1 MMCVLTQV
9 MEVFSVLDWNAANI
23 LSGLK
28 QTPKVAPTFVH
39 LKRTVVRSINQRVI
53 QQLLKFAHVL
63 RDFTAHG
70 NFRAANMAFKVI
82 DSPVGSV
89 SRMNH
94 PFRHLYIGT
103 CCKGDIT
110 TFRSDLLSSQVV
122 IDAAM
127 KTPQCFSM
135 RFVWFYV
142 AGTASIYARAVVVAR
157 APGHQV
163 PTRSSATHTLLCPGP
178 PQLRAHT
185 QLRSSAAPQLRSS
198 AAPQLTPTH
207 THTQISNPED
217 VSGAEPTTANFL
229 EFFGRNLQ

>member
-1 MMCVLTQV
+1 MCVLTQV

-28 QTPKVAPTFVH
+28 QTPKVAPTCVH

-63 RDFTAHG
+63 RDFIARG

-82 DSPVGSV
+82 DSPVGSA
-89 SRMNH
+89 SLMNH

-110 TFRSDLLSSQVV
+110 TFRSDLFSSQVV

-127 KTPQCFSM
+127 KTPERFSM

-163 PTRSSATHTLLCPGP
+163 PACTPCSENTHT
-178 PQLRAHT
+178 QVAT
-185 QLRSSAAPQLRSS
+185 Y
-198 AAPQLTPTH
+198 TN
-207 THTQISNPED
+207 THTQISTPEV
-217 VSGAEPTTANFL
+217 VSGDEPTTANFI
-229 EFFGRNLQ
+229 EFLGQNLQ